1 MHFRVESGYCFDED
15 GMNEI
20 YEALNIPY
28 YKETNFAHLDR
39 FTNSFF
45 LGHLPSNED
54 YKNKYQIF
62 IWKNGKII
70 RYYLYNN
77 KIYTEEFMYLHLF
90 SRPISFKVNE
100 YDKNNIY
107 VIYPDVVK
115 VLDEKKINYKYIK
128 RKGKC
133 STLKFY
139 IKIAYFN
146 RKKLTVNK
154 IIQNF
159 KKKLSLAKTRGYK

>member
-90 SRPISFKVNE
+90 
-100 YDKNNIY
+100 
-107 VIYPDVVK
+107 
-115 VLDEKKINYKYIK
+115 
-128 RKGKC
+128 
-133 STLKFY
+133 
-139 IKIAYFN
+139 
-146 RKKLTVNK
+146 
-154 IIQNF
+154 II
-159 KKKLSLAKTRGYK
+159 